1 MSSPFAQK
9 LGTNHCPSDEELVE
23 IKALLVGPTLQLK
36 RIDDE
41 IAGMYKAIDR
51 LTKERVH
58 LSAYVK
64 AHKALVS
71 PVRRLPLDIVQEIF
85 MACIPSH
92 RNCVMSARSLGPHMQ
107 LVEIQVALNASA
119 MDEASH
125 LSAAMSFEEKV
136 AQRLETTKGWLD
148 RSGQCPLSISLE
160 SSHDHPPGTSSP
172 TSQQTRR
179 FLQVLIPF
187 ASRWQHISFSTP
199 PLVLDALSLLT
210 EADVPILKTVALNR
224 TFMWLFGI
232 LRGAQI
238 NSFSMSGSNFS
249 ASELPLRWSQLTAL
263 SITAPPWTITASMT
277 SETILNAISR
287 CPALRKCKQMVND
300 GPSAEIQSVHPIRE
314 FPFLHTFELHCV
326 SSVASTFKLL
336 LDRLSLPK
344 LQKFTLHGHNAEAAL
359 PMETHDPSPLNNFF
373 MTSTRLESLRIDT
386 DTFTKSSLLEFIRR
400 LPPSMQHLRIQDTSR
415 GWPALLTPSLDDEV
429 LAVLTPSPG
438 LPPPHCPR
446 LKTIFVD
453 YCDSISDAALL
464 RFITARLAP
473 IESQLDILPSLQPLI
488 QSGLDVSI
496 THLSPVSSHFSPWL
510 GLSDAP
516 ALVPMSWMNPHCL
529 FKFISTSPICNCLE
543 FSTNEYS
550 KRHGGWLASDNN
562 GVFSAFNCRLSGEL
576 EARKTQL
583 DGRCAILPFKVELNQ
598 RTLHTNFMPIQ
609 RRSMSALEIM
619 LTRI

>member
-9 LGTNHCPSDEELVE
+9 LGTNHCPSDEELTE

-41 IAGMYKAIDR
+41 IADMYKAIDR

-58 LSAYVK
+58 LSGYVE

-71 PVRRLPLDIVQEIF
+71 PVRRLPLDIIQEIF

-92 RNCVMSARSLGPHMQ
+92 RNCVMSAREAPVLLGRICSSWRSMSLSTPRLWTKLHIVEPTRPYGP
-107 LVEIQVALNASA
+107 V
-119 MDEASH
+119 
-125 LSAAMSFEEKV
+125 SAAMSFEEKV
-136 AQRLETTKGWLD
+136 AQRLETTKGWLE

-210 EADVPILKTVALNR
+210 EADVPILKTVALYQR
-224 TFMWLFGI
+224 PDQEPHLHGWGLFGM

-238 NSFSMSGSNFS
+238 NGFSMSGSNFS

-263 SITAPPWTITASMT
+263 SISGPPWTITASMT

-287 CPALRKCKQMVND
+287 CPELRRCKLMVND
-300 GPSAEIQSVHPIRE
+300 GPSAEIQSAHPILE

-373 MTSTRLESLRIDT
+373 TASTRLESLRIDT
-386 DTFTKSSLLEFIRR
+386 DTFTKLSLLEFIRR

-438 LPPPHCPR
+438 LPPPHCPG

-453 YCDSISDAALL
+453 HCDSISDAALL

-473 IESQLDILPSLQPLI
+473 IESRPTLKRVEVHFDRESQLDILPSLQPLI

-496 THLSPVSSHFSPWL
+496 THLPPASSHFSPWL

-516 ALVPMSWMNPHCL
+516 ALVPMSWMNPH
-529 FKFISTSPICNCLE
+529 
-543 FSTNEYS
+543 
-550 KRHGGWLASDNN
+550 W
-562 GVFSAFNCRLSGEL
+562 
-576 EARKTQL
+576 
-583 DGRCAILPFKVELNQ
+583 
-598 RTLHTNFMPIQ
+598 
-609 RRSMSALEIM
+609 
-619 LTRI
+619 